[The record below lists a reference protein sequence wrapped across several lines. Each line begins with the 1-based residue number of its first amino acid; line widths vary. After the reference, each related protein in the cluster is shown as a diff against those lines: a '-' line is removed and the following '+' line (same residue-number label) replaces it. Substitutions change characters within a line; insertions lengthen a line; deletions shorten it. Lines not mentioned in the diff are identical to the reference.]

1 MDTGGLLGPK
11 YSFADELSTP
21 SEIGVGRDGSFDGIM
36 RAVGGVNYYVDA
48 IGFGEATALAK
59 LQGMNQSPL
68 GIRYFIKT
76 GATCS
81 NGADMYEYIST
92 VPAGLQ
98 GRVGT
103 EIEKT
108 MGVKFRGLAPGIMG
122 DAIGALNPMP
132 LFQSVIGSGYAQCK
146 KVTMP
151 VGDMKGQVRSAFD
164 NSNVWITDPYKQVGG
179 EPSQTRWVFDK
190 YVTQEDYD
198 AAPKTEKAGTL
209 PETEGFSVNS
219 SNTIAAG
226 VLFAA
231 LFLGM
236 VAWTTNK

>member
-1 MDTGGLLGPK
+1 
-11 YSFADELSTP
+11 
-21 SEIGVGRDGSFDGIM
+21 
-36 RAVGGVNYYVDA
+36 
-48 IGFGEATALAK
+48 
-59 LQGMNQSPL
+59 
-68 GIRYFIKT
+68 
-76 GATCS
+76 
-81 NGADMYEYIST
+81 
-92 VPAGLQ
+92 
-98 GRVGT
+98 
-103 EIEKT
+103 
-108 MGVKFRGLAPGIMG
+108 
-122 DAIGALNPMP
+122 
-132 LFQSVIGSGYAQCK
+132 
-146 KVTMP
+146 MP